1 MRLKNKL
8 KIHRTFYSPPQFNK
22 IEFIP
27 LNKLRINRYFFF
39 GKYRIYCHFQ
49 VTFLFGFGG
58 KYVIIPT
65 NFLSIK

>member
-27 LNKLRINRYFFF
+27 LNKLRINRSFSLEN
-39 GKYRIYCHFQ
+39 I
-49 VTFLFGFGG
+49 GF
-58 KYVIIPT
+58 IAI
-65 NFLSIK
+65 FR